1 MNVAFGQASYLAQ
14 VRRLRALAHE
24 ALRLYATRIESCRFL
39 AHGENATF
47 HVTAAGRRQFLLR
60 IHRNGYHSR
69 SVSSADQRVI
79 SDGRR
84 RVYRKLKRFEARFPQ
99 RQGLIHADL
108 HFGNLLLSQGHIAA
122 IDFDDCGF
130 GFHAYDLVVPLRNA
144 EYILGKRR
152 RRELPRFKEA
162 LVEGYSRQ
170 CGWDNEDE
178 GILPYMMI
186 ARGLA
191 LLGWLNSRSDNPS
204 LRKNFKIVATRVVK
218 QLKAL
223 D

>member
-1 MNVAFGQASYLAQ
+1 M
-14 VRRLRALAHE
+14 
-24 ALRLYATRIESCRFL
+24 RI
-39 AHGENATF
+39 
-47 HVTAAGRRQFLLR
+47 
-60 IHRNGYHSR
+60 
-69 SVSSADQRVI
+69 
-79 SDGRR
+79 
-84 RVYRKLKRFEARFPQ
+84 
-99 RQGLIHADL
+99 
-108 HFGNLLLSQGHIAA
+108 HFGNLLLSQGRIAA

-152 RRELPRFKEA
+152 RRELPKFKDA

-170 CGWDNEDE
+170 CGWDEEDE
-178 GILPYMMI
+178 DILPYMMV
-186 ARGLA
+186 ARGIA